1 MVINFSKIEACRNL
15 KKFLVDN
22 NITTRNFIS
31 YNIEEEDDNIK
42 FLIHGNNLNINN
54 IIKKI
59 RTNII
64 DLEFVSKISTKNNR
78 TFILIFK

>member
-1 MVINFSKIEACRNL
+1 MVIDISKIEACRNL

-31 YNIEEEDDNIK
+31 YNIEEDNNIK
-42 FLIHGNNLNINN
+42 FLIHGNNLNINSIVR
-54 IIKKI
+54 IIKKSVKY
-59 RTNII
+59 
-64 DLEFVSKISTKNNR
+64 LEFVSKISTKNNR